1 MLLENQKTQQNNKLQ
16 SGTVHSGNK
25 RTDNKNKRQI
35 KIKSIKNINQNI
47 QRNYLS
53 KTKHENKQIKINKKQ
68 TKTQKSKIPA
78 NLQKLSI
85 SQQ

>member
-1 MLLENQKTQQNNKLQ
+1 MRQIALKKSKTRQNNKLQ

-35 KIKSIKNINQNI
+35 KIKSVKNINQNI

-53 KTKHENKQIKINKKQ
+53 KTKHKNKQ
-68 TKTQKSKIPA
+68 TTV
-78 NLQKLSI
+78 
-85 SQQ
+85 